1 MISGALVLGGLL
13 AALAGIMLSGH
24 LASVASNQGSGAIF
38 TVFAAA
44 VIGGVSLNG
53 GKGSIFGAL
62 TGILLLFLVQ
72 NVLTFAGVSGEWFDF
87 LDGAVILAVLVIT
100 RLVSGKAAD

>member
-1 MISGALVLGGLL
+1 
-13 AALAGIMLSGH
+13 
-24 LASVASNQGSGAIF
+24 
-38 TVFAAA
+38 VFAAA

-53 GKGSIFGAL
+53 GKGSIFGGL
-62 TGILLLFLVQ
+62 SGVLLLFLVQ

-87 LDGAVILAVLVIT
+87 LDGAVIPAELVVT